1 MRAMTPRRKRTLSYE
16 TVKTSIEERIAA
28 GGWQPGVRLPS
39 ERELVQEFG
48 CARMTVHRALREL
61 EDEGLIERRQGSGS
75 YVAELHPIS
84 NLLQVRDI
92 HDEIAERGHQHT
104 TRVCSVEREKASADV
119 AAAMRVRKGSAV
131 FHCRLVHL
139 ENGVPIQYEDR
150 HVNATLV
157 PDLLGRDLTQI
168 TPSAVL
174 FEHAPLTEAEQVI
187 EAVLAT
193 AEQARLLDV
202 PEGSALLMV
211 SRRTVSQGLVA
222 SVARLYHP
230 GTRYRLFGSFSVP
243 AAATRSA

>member
-1 MRAMTPRRKRTLSYE
+1 MKAARRKRSLSYE
-16 TVKTSIEERIAA
+16 TVKTSIQQRIAD

-61 EDEGLIERRQGSGS
+61 EAEGLIERRQGSGS
-75 YVAELHPIS
+75 YVAELTPIS

-92 HDEIAERGHQHT
+92 HDEIVERGHTHT
-104 TRVCSVEREKASADV
+104 TQVFSVAREKASPDV
-119 AAAMRVRKGSAV
+119 AQAMRLRKGASV
-131 FHCRLVHL
+131 FRCQLVHL

-150 HVNATLV
+150 HVNPSLA
-157 PDLLGRDLTQI
+157 PDLLKRDFTEV

-193 AEQARLLDV
+193 DEQARILDV
-202 PEGSALLMV
+202 PIGSALLMV
-211 SRRTVSQGLVA
+211 SRRTVSQGEVA
-222 SVARLYHP
+222 SIARLYHP
-230 GTRYRLFGSFSVP
+230 GSRYRLIGSFSVP
-243 AAATRSA
+243 APGGRAA

>member
-1 MRAMTPRRKRTLSYE
+1 MNARRKRTLSYE
-16 TVKTSIEERIAA
+16 VVKTSIQRRIAE

-61 EDEGLIERRQGSGS
+61 EAEGLIERRQGSGS

-92 HDEIAERGHQHT
+92 REEIAERGHLHT
-104 TRVCSVEREKASADV
+104 TQVCSVAREKASAEI
-119 AAAMRVRKGSAV
+119 AAAMRLRKGTAV
-131 FHCRLVHL
+131 FRCQLVHL

-150 HVNATLV
+150 HVNASLV
-157 PDLLGRDLTQI
+157 PDLLTRDLSQI

-174 FEHAPLTEAEQVI
+174 FENAPLTEAEQVI

-193 AEQARLLDV
+193 PEQALLLDV
-202 PEGSALLMV
+202 LPGSALLMV
-211 SRRTVSQGLVA
+211 SRRTVSQGAVA
-222 SVARLYHP
+222 SIARLYHP
-230 GTRYRLFGSFSVP
+230 GTRYRLIGSFSVP
-243 AAATRSA
+243 EAAGRPA